1 MNDTTHAAREAE
13 RAAKAKALILPA
25 GSEERDFWLE
35 AAVQHGF
42 EETAG
47 GEHVPEYDPPA
58 YFATADE
65 VLALM
70 ASARQQGRDDAVT
83 PAARWRQRGEADP
96 HGDRYDC
103 PRERLCGGH
112 LTDDEVAH
120 QTAMIGRNDLDHEA
134 KLSVAK
140 DRIRWLS
147 RRVVALE
154 TAAPVVIEAS
164 SAMPGKPFNWVLTVQ
179 WPNGA
184 ETVEHCSTE
193 VAALLGYVPE
203 EGP

>member
-1 MNDTTHAAREAE
+1 MTDAVFHAAREAE
-13 RAAKAKALILPA
+13 RAAKAKALIPAA

-47 GEHVPEYDPPA
+47 GEYVPEYDRPA
-58 YFATADE
+58 YSATADE

-83 PAARWRQRGEADP
+83 PAARWRQRGEPDP

-112 LTDDEVAH
+112 LSDDEVAH
-120 QTAMIGRNDLDHEA
+120 QIAMLSRHDLNFEGV
-134 KLSVAK
+134 LSMVK
-140 DRIRWLS
+140 DRLRWLS

-154 TAAPVVIEAS
+154 AAAPVVIEAAS
-164 SAMPGKPFNWVLTVQ
+164 SMPGDIFDWALTVQ
-179 WPNGA
+179 WPDGS
-184 ETVEHCSTE
+184 ETVEHCSTQ

-203 EGP
+203 EG